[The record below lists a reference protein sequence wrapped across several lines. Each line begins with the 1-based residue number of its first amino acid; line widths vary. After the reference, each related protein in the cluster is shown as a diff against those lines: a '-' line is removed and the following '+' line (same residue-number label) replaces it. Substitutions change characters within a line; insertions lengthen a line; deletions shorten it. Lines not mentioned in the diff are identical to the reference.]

1 MSNRSGLRR
10 RLSRDFLLQAIY
22 ISIAAVLGIIAVA
35 FVLERVV
42 SREALRGEAEYV
54 RERLAEN
61 PHARLPDTRNLAA
74 YRGSTGVPEELRG
87 LEPGFHSL
95 DEHPE
100 FGLVYVSDLDGE
112 RLYLAFDNRSVRDL
126 VLAFG
131 LLPLA
136 VVLAVLYVA
145 LYSAY
150 RVSRRAVSP
159 IIALA
164 DEVRSLD
171 PSDPERNVFRVEA
184 PPDDD
189 IRVLS
194 DALNDFSERLRAFA
208 EREKNFTRDASHE
221 LRSPLTVIRM
231 AADVLD
237 ANPGLNDAGRVNVAR
252 IRKAAEDMEEL
263 TSAFLLLARQSNE
276 ELPDEYVLVNEVVD
290 DEVERTRLLTGTKGV
305 DIAAQAENELVVA
318 APTKVVGSVIGNLL
332 RNGLLYTDEGS
343 VTAIIRGDTVIIRDT
358 GPGIA
363 EDDVRKILSPSYR
376 GGQASRSRGG
386 HGVGLTI
393 VKRLCERFGWPL
405 AIESEQGVG
414 TRVSIR
420 FPDAKIN

>member
-1 MSNRSGLRR
+1 
-10 RLSRDFLLQAIY
+10 
-22 ISIAAVLGIIAVA
+22 
-35 FVLERVV
+35 
-42 SREALRGEAEYV
+42 
-54 RERLAEN
+54 
-61 PHARLPDTRNLAA
+61 
-74 YRGSTGVPEELRG
+74 
-87 LEPGFHSL
+87 
-95 DEHPE
+95 
-100 FGLVYVSDLDGE
+100 VYVSDLGGE

-171 PSDPERNVFRVEA
+171 PSDPESNVFRVAA

-208 EREKNFTRDASHE
+208 EREQNFTRDASHE

-231 AADVLD
+231 AADVLE
-237 ANPGLNDAGRVNVAR
+237 ANSSLNDAARTNVAR
-252 IRKAAEDMEEL
+252 IKQAAEDMEEL

-276 ELPDEYVLVNEVVD
+276 ELPDEFVLVNEVVAE
-290 DEVERTRLLTGTKGV
+290 EVDRTRLLTGTKHV
-305 DIAAQAENELVVA
+305 EISVEADNELVVA
-318 APTKVVGSVIGNLL
+318 APAKVVGSVIGNLL
-332 RNGLLYTDEGS
+332 RNGLLYTDQGA
-343 VTAIIRGDTVIIRDT
+343 VTAIIRGDTVIVRDT

-363 EDDVRKILSPSYR
+363 EDHVQKILSPHYR

-414 TRVSIR
+414 TRVIIR
-420 FPDAKIN
+420 FPDAKTS

>member
-1 MSNRSGLRR
+1 MTNRSGLRR

-22 ISIAAVLGIIAVA
+22 ISIAAVLGIVAVA

-42 SREALRGEAEYV
+42 SREALRGEAEYF
-54 RERLAEN
+54 RERLAED
-61 PHARLPDTRNLAA
+61 PAARLPDTRNLAG
-74 YRGSTGVPEELRG
+74 YRSSTGVPEELRA

-95 DEHPE
+95 DGHPA
-100 FGLVYVSDLDGE
+100 FGLVYVSDLGGE

-171 PSDPERNVFRVEA
+171 PSDPESSVFRVAA

-208 EREKNFTRDASHE
+208 EREQNFTRDASHE

-231 AADVLD
+231 AADVLE
-237 ANPGLNDAGRVNVAR
+237 ANPSLNDAARTNVAR
-252 IRKAAEDMEEL
+252 IKQAAEDMEEL

-276 ELPDEYVLVNEVVD
+276 ELPDEFVLVNEVVAE
-290 DEVERTRLLTGTKGV
+290 EVDRTRLLTGTKHV
-305 DIAAQAENELVVA
+305 EISVEADNELVVA
-318 APTKVVGSVIGNLL
+318 APAKVVGSVIGNLL
-332 RNGLLYTDEGS
+332 RNGLLYTDQGA
-343 VTAIIRGDTVIIRDT
+343 VTAIIRGDTVIVRDT

-363 EDDVRKILSPSYR
+363 EDHVQKILSPLYR

-414 TRVSIR
+414 TRVIIR
-420 FPDAKIN
+420 FPDAKTS